1 MGLKLKNTNF
11 ITTKSFSI
19 NDVDVNEIAV
29 SNKLPL
35 VNKILNISLVTNIL
49 KKLDLYAYSTHKWL
63 YIKEIL
69 MKIDVFIF
77 WWKRKSFYKIH
88 GNFRKS

>member
-35 VNKILNISLVTNIL
+35 VNKILNISLVTKIL
-49 KKLDLYAYSTHKWL
+49 KKLDLYAYSTHK
-63 YIKEIL
+63 
-69 MKIDVFIF
+69 
-77 WWKRKSFYKIH
+77 
-88 GNFRKS
+88 

>member
-1 MGLKLKNTNF
+1 MGLKLKDTNF

-35 VNKILNISLVTNIL
+35 VNKILNISLVTKTL
-49 KKLDLYAYSTHKWL
+49 KS
-63 YIKEIL
+63 
-69 MKIDVFIF
+69 
-77 WWKRKSFYKIH
+77 
-88 GNFRKS
+88 

>member
-49 KKLDLYAYSTHKWL
+49 KKLDLYAYSTD
-63 YIKEIL
+63 YISK
-69 MKIDVFIF
+69 KF
-77 WWKRKSFYKIH
+77 
-88 GNFRKS
+88 

>member
-49 KKLDLYAYSTHKWL
+49 KKLDLYAYSTHK
-63 YIKEIL
+63 
-69 MKIDVFIF
+69 
-77 WWKRKSFYKIH
+77 
-88 GNFRKS
+88 